1 MTGEYKQLKAT
12 EMKGARYMKGAV
24 NLQDTFLNQARKENM
39 LTTVFLVNGY
49 QIKGVVRSFD
59 NFTLLLEVEGKQQ
72 LVYKHAVSTIIPMR
86 NINLRT
92 TEDENGGEEAPAN
105 DAE

>member
-1 MTGEYKQLKAT
+1 
-12 EMKGARYMKGAV
+12 MKGTI

-59 NFTLLLEVEGKQQ
+59 NFTILLEVEGKQQ

-86 NINLRT
+86 NINLRAVDGESAEDEVST
-92 TEDENGGEEAPAN
+92 NTEDE
-105 DAE
+105 

>member
-1 MTGEYKQLKAT
+1 LPMKAT
-12 EMKGARYMKGAV
+12 V

-49 QIKGVVRSFD
+49 QIKGVIRSFD
-59 NFTLLLEVEGKQQ
+59 NFTVLLEVDGKQQ

-86 NINLRT
+86 NINLQAAEEV
-92 TEDENGGEEAPAN
+92 ED
-105 DAE
+105 

>member
-1 MTGEYKQLKAT
+1 
-12 EMKGARYMKGAV
+12 MKGAI

-39 LTTVFLVNGY
+39 LTTVFLINGY

-86 NINLRT
+86 NINLKT
-92 TEDENGGEEAPAN
+92 VNGDNAGQEEAA
-105 DAE
+105 AGEQE

>member
-1 MTGEYKQLKAT
+1 
-12 EMKGARYMKGAV
+12 MKGTI

-86 NINLRT
+86 NINLRAMDGES
-92 TEDENGGEEAPAN
+92 TEDQDSATAIEE
-105 DAE
+105 

>member
-1 MTGEYKQLKAT
+1 
-12 EMKGARYMKGAV
+12 MKGAI

-86 NINLRT
+86 NINMKAAEGDNNKD
-92 TEDENGGEEAPAN
+92 EDYTGNAGKEE
-105 DAE
+105 ES